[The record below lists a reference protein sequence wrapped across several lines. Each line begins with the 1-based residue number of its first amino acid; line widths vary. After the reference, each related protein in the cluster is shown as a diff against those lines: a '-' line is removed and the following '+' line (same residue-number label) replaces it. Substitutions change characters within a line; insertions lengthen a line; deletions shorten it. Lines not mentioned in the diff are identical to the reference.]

1 MELNLK
7 IAGVLQIA
15 LALLHARFP
24 KRFGWK
30 EELAPLS
37 LLSRQV
43 MYVHTFFIALT
54 VFLMGILCVTSAG
67 DLINTALGQ
76 RVSLGLAIFWITRLV
91 VQFFGYSS
99 ELWRGKTF
107 ETVIHIVFSVLW
119 AYLSLTFVAASF
131 NLQKI

>member
-7 IAGVLQIA
+7 IAGILQIA

-37 LLSRQV
+37 LLNRQV

-54 VFLMGILCVTSAG
+54 VFLIGLLCVTSAG
-67 DLINTALGQ
+67 DLINTALGR

-91 VQFFGYSS
+91 IQFFGYSS

-107 ETVIHIVFSVLW
+107 ETVIHIVFSLLW
-119 AYLSLTFVAASF
+119 VYLSLTFATAAL